1 MPSVAFVLTR
11 RIAPRLVLRSFDVLG
26 SKEAMENMCGGRA
39 REEVLDGTIG
49 GLRNFRAK
57 YLENLELGAEEDG
70 KLLESLRVD
79 LEGER

>member
-1 MPSVAFVLTR
+1 MPSVAFDLTR
-11 RIAPRLVLRSFDVLG
+11 RIAPLLVLRSFDVLG
-26 SKEAMENMCGGRA
+26 SKEAMESMCGGRA

-57 YLENLELGAEEDG
+57 YLENLELGSEEGG